1 MDTDYMLIT
10 KVSNYEESIFP
21 KMTRLSNQYSAINL
35 AQGFPDFDCPKELL
49 ELASKYIIEGNNQYS
64 AMEGFFPLRETISEK
79 LFNTYKAVISATE
92 EITVTTG
99 ATEAIFDAVSVLI
112 NPGDEAIIFE
122 PAYDCYKPAIEI
134 SGGIAVPVNL
144 TFPDYSIDWERVKGL
159 ITQKTKLII
168 LNTPHNP
175 TGTVLTNNDFKMLA
189 EIVKDKNTYI
199 ISDEAYEHITYNDT
213 KFNSILS
220 YPELKS
226 QSIAI
231 YSLGKTLH
239 TTGWRLGYAVAPK
252 EITENIRKFHQFNT
266 YTSITPIQYA
276 AAEFLKDERNYN
288 YLPDFFQKKRDY
300 FRKLLGQTKF
310 NLLPCEGSYF
320 QLASFAG
327 ISDENDFNFAV
338 RLIKEFG
345 VGTIPVSAFYSDK
358 TDNKVL
364 RFCFAKRE
372 KVLENAVEK
381 LIKL

>member
-1 MDTDYMLIT
+1 MLIT

-49 ELASKYIIEGNNQYS
+49 ELASKYIIEGKNQYS

-134 SGGIAVPVNL
+134 AGGIAVPVNL
-144 TFPDYSIDWERVKGL
+144 TFPDYSINWERVKGL

-189 EIVKDKNTYI
+189 ETVKDKNIYI

-372 KVLENAVEK
+372 EVLENAVEK
-381 LIKL
+381 LMKL